1 VIFQSP
7 VALTLTN
14 IMALVGNLKELP
26 FTDLLQL
33 CCAFRGTTH
42 IKLDFG
48 SNSGSVFLKNFEIID
63 AEIGDLKGEQ
73 AFYKILLQTDGK
85 FLTETD
91 PKFSP
96 VRTINRS
103 WADLLFDGRRL
114 VSKTQKQTAEINPPK
129 PAYLKDEI
137 LDLPETTVSDTSN
150 KSTLKN
156 EIADTDDII
165 ISDTSDELIDSGLN
179 QQAFNEDEDEM
190 MILKPLYKPTNFVSN
205 LQITDETEDE
215 EDVMILK
222 TSNKSVLEDE
232 ILDVAEEIIVFDTS
246 DNLTDPVL
254 NLQPVDE
261 VNEQTNAHF
270 SSEDT
275 GQFELDIQNSSNEHD
290 ALLQKLLSSGV
301 VKGGVVIDE
310 DGSTICEISENNP
323 KLNRLALLVKGIENI
338 VMPTFNLGE
347 LNGAVLE
354 MQQKS
359 LLVKNFQNL
368 SLVFAR
374 PERVPIVRAF
384 EGVQKAFEGAFGLP
398 K

>member
-1 VIFQSP
+1 VLFQSP

-48 SNSGSVFLKNFEIID
+48 NNSGSVFLKNFEIID

-73 AFYKILLQTDGK
+73 AFHKILLQKDGK

-114 VSKTQKQTAEINPPK
+114 IGKTQAETSDTEPPK
-129 PAYLKDEI
+129 PTYLKDEI
-137 LDLPETTVSDTSN
+137 LEVQEITVSDISD
-150 KSTLKN
+150 KLTLKD
-156 EIADTDDII
+156 EISGADEIM
-165 ISDTSDELIDSGLN
+165 ISDTSDESIDSVKNLQSFDEIEDEEEMIVLN
-179 QQAFNEDEDEM
+179 TSYRSANFVSILQPFDGIEDED
-190 MILKPLYKPTNFVSN
+190 
-205 LQITDETEDE
+205 
-215 EDVMILK
+215 DVMVLNN
-222 TSNKSVLEDE
+222 SPKSTLEDD
-232 ILDVAEEIIVFDTS
+232 ILDVEEIVSDTLDKSTDFDLS
-246 DNLTDPVL
+246 ELT
-254 NLQPVDE
+254 VDE
-261 VNEQTNAHF
+261 INNQTNVHS
-270 SSEDT
+270 SSEDNA
-275 GQFELDIQNSSNEHD
+275 QFELDVQNSSNEHD
-290 ALLQKLLSSGV
+290 ALLQNLLSSGV
-301 VKGGVVIDE
+301 VKSGVVIDE
-310 DGSTICEISENNP
+310 DGSTICEISENDPNI
-323 KLNRLALLVKGIENI
+323 KQLASLVKNIEDI
-338 VMPTFNLGE
+338 VMSTFYLGD

-354 MQQKS
+354 IQQTS
-359 LLVKNFQNL
+359 LLIKNFQNL
-368 SLVFAR
+368 SLVFSR

-384 EGVQKAFEGAFGLP
+384 DGVQKAFEGALGLP